1 MGRGNIIDFGGGMEG
16 GWGENWRD
24 EVGGGRSDRVL
35 GQTTRMREHL

>member
-24 EVGGGRSDRVL
+24 GGEDGVI
-35 GQTTRMREHL
+35 EY